1 MRLDQWL
8 VKYNKVRSRTQ
19 AEELIKRG
27 EVLILNEKTST
38 WQKASKPSM
47 SLDENFNPEHLK
59 IESVLMGYVARSG
72 YKLQKALEVIGSMS
86 LSSKTT
92 DSNSQNSNKAHF
104 NVKGMKCLDVGQ
116 STGGFSQALLEAGAD
131 LVVGLDVGSGQL
143 NPELKNHPK
152 LISFENLDIRKAKE
166 NEDFVN
172 HSPFDMAVV
181 DVSFISLTQV
191 IDSILPFIKPKGQL
205 LALVKPQFE
214 LTSKDL
220 DKKGRVKSESK
231 YLEVQTKIKDHVLKL
246 GLKVE
251 AYFVSELEGKDGNTE
266 FFIYLKSVQ
275 K

>member
-8 VKYNKVRSRTQ
+8 VKYFKVRSRTQ

-27 EVLILNEKTST
+27 EVQILNEKTLT

-47 SLDENFNPEHLK
+47 SLNENFNPEHLK
-59 IESVLMGYVARSG
+59 VESVLMGYVARSG
-72 YKLQKALEVIGSMS
+72 YKLQKALEVISSMS
-86 LSSKTT
+86 L
-92 DSNSQNSNKAHF
+92 NF
-104 NVKGMKCLDVGQ
+104 NVKGLKCLDVGQ
-116 STGGFSQALLEAGAD
+116 STGGFSQVLLEAGAD

-143 NPELKNHPK
+143 SPELKDHPNI
-152 LISFENLDIRKAKE
+152 ISFENLDIRKAKE

-191 IDSILPFIKPKGQL
+191 IDSILPFIKPKGQV

-231 YLEVQTKIKDHVLKL
+231 YLEVQTNIPTSIDVDMEKFKQNNKFRNILDYQPFKD
-246 GLKVE
+246 
-251 AYFVSELEGKDGNTE
+251 
-266 FFIYLKSVQ
+266 
-275 K
+275 